1 VTSVLSLV
9 LVWGGGSGAPHQTQ
23 ASSKL
28 NLSVAL
34 EDVLT
39 RPPIPLAFILM
50 FAQSGGFCR
59 APLRGANGALAY
71 RTGIAVL
78 VPIKV

>member
-1 VTSVLSLV
+1 MTSVLSLV

-39 RPPIPLAFILM
+39 RPPIPLGFILM
-50 FAQSGGFCR
+50 FPQSRGFCR
-59 APLRGANGALAY
+59 APSEEPMAPWLAAL
-71 RTGIAVL
+71 VL
-78 VPIKV
+78 QY